1 MWQDSLMCYFRPAVI
16 YLAVEQMK
24 GTWYLEGTFRWSLP
38 IPSLRN
44 ANTPAV
50 AAHPVALWLRCQH
63 FGECG
68 CWREVGGSM
77 LRCRQL
83 SIYTDND
90 ILQGWGLDLL
100 GVSALQCSWNRSTLR
115 GKDFRSYSQKRTL
128 ALFWLCLSNTVRG
141 GGSIS
146 VKRDLTG
153 VHQHKSLYPLF
164 SLDLT
169 QRLCH
174 ALAISLPAS
183 QNVLRERSCVT
194 HSLPRGTKVKVWIF
208 LAGLWKKQKRNTP
221 WSPRGTVSSGEWVT
235 LSSFVRILPT
245 NASQFVMWRE
255 LLRFMERKD
264 GCLLAW
270 YRTWA
275 PSTTAL
281 ATVCLGSCSD
291 LVFAATEAVRVCGKK
306 DGYWRSDFSA
316 SLFYLLF

>member
-146 VKRDLTG
+146 VKGFNWRSSTQISIPSVFIG
-153 VHQHKSLYPLF
+153 
-164 SLDLT
+164 LD
-169 QRLCH
+169 
-174 ALAISLPAS
+174 PAFMP
-183 QNVLRERSCVT
+183 RSCYFST
-194 HSLPRGTKVKVWIF
+194 SKP
-208 LAGLWKKQKRNTP
+208 KR
-221 WSPRGTVSSGEWVT
+221 
-235 LSSFVRILPT
+235 
-245 NASQFVMWRE
+245 SQRAV
-255 LLRFMERKD
+255 
-264 GCLLAW
+264 
-270 YRTWA
+270 
-275 PSTTAL
+275 
-281 ATVCLGSCSD
+281 VCNS
-291 LVFAATEAVRVCGKK
+291 
-306 DGYWRSDFSA
+306 
-316 SLFYLLF
+316 